1 MSPGATDPFEE
12 LLARGVRGF
21 DPGEVTHLLSLR
33 ARANEER
40 FAARMRVLEG
50 QFDETRAAV
59 VRHLEDVAFDEE
71 TRAEMRVAFDA
82 GDFVQI
88 EILASTR
95 PRAKPSS
102 PLRDAWLAK
111 IRARA
116 EERGVALDAGGAR
129 IADALLSAAAIEA
142 RAAAIAD
149 EARALDLE
157 TIGPYNP
164 YALALRILGRLDELA
179 PSYLAS
185 WVGFLEDVAALE
197 PEIEQPKK
205 KAAPA
210 RKPKPRARASG

>member
-1 MSPGATDPFEE
+1 MTDPFEE
-12 LLARGVRGF
+12 LLARGVRGH
-21 DPGEVTHLLSLR
+21 DAAEVTHLMALR

-40 FAARMRVLEG
+40 FNARLKLLEAA
-50 QFDETRAAV
+50 FDETRAAV
-59 VRHLEDVAFDEE
+59 ARHLDDPAFDDE
-71 TRAEMRVAFDA
+71 THAEMRAAFDA
-82 GDFVQI
+82 GDHAQV

-129 IADALLSAAAIEA
+129 VADVLLSVAAIEA

-164 YALALRILGRLDELA
+164 YALALRVLGRLDELS
-179 PSYLAS
+179 PSYIAS

-197 PEIEQPKK
+197 PEIEQAKK
-205 KAAPA
+205 KAA
-210 RKPKPRARASG
+210 KSKPRARASS